1 MGAGVLEDASG
12 NQIRVI
18 STSEPNG
25 YLRPGVTTNPGEI
38 LIRGTGHAEADIVAY
53 AQANG
58 YRVVTVGA
66 GRPICGPCAT
76 AITGSGGTPATSLK
90 GPR

>member
-25 YLRPGVTTNPGEI
+25 YLRTGVTTQPGEI
-38 LIRGTGHAEADIVAY
+38 VISGTGHAEADIVAY
-53 AQANG
+53 AEANG
-58 YRVVTVGA
+58 YRVVTIGV
-66 GRPICGPCAT
+66 GRPVCAACAT
-76 AITGSGGTPATSLK
+76 TITGSGGTAATPLK
-90 GPR
+90 VPK